1 MMPPPLAVTIPAA
14 GIILAA
20 AIVLPRATASP
31 ASVGAG
37 TQPGPVYVTA
47 AAGTTQRAR
56 MKVRDTGSAAE
67 TLTVLGGWERGGQIL
82 PLSWVRGASVTTAPG
97 IWRTVTFTIA
107 VPADAAPGEYRRYV
121 GAGASPAGNPGGAG
135 FGATSFTDLVITV
148 VPSASPRHDTPR
160 NAHTTSTATG
170 A

>member
-1 MMPPPLAVTIPAA
+1 MMLPPLSVTVPAA
-14 GIILAA
+14 GIILVAA
-20 AIVLPRATASP
+20 FMLPRPPASP

-47 AAGTTQRAR
+47 AAGTSRIAR
-56 MKVRDTGSAAE
+56 VNVGDTGSAAE
-67 TLTVLGGWERGGQIL
+67 TLTILGGQPHGDQII
-82 PLSWVRGASVTTAPG
+82 PFPWVRRASVTTAPG

-121 GAGASPAGNPGGAG
+121 GAGASPAGNPGGAA
-135 FGATSFTDLVITV
+135 FGATSFTGLVVTV